1 MVTINQVRQRSGEL
15 KEQGEKLLVHLDL
28 ITTLTTFGE
37 VWLIGSYSYDL
48 MQVPDID
55 FRIYCKTLDR
65 NAIRNFAHS
74 MTARSDVLGI
84 RLLDFSKVESIK
96 NNIHLVI
103 YVNFE
108 NEVWKLDLLF
118 VFEEAELSHEPF
130 FK

>member
-84 RLLDFSKVESIK
+84 RLLDFFESRK
-96 NNIHLVI
+96 YQEQHPSCYLCQLR
-103 YVNFE
+103 E
-108 NEVWKLDLLF
+108 
-118 VFEEAELSHEPF
+118 
-130 FK
+130 